1 MMPTMTWHFLF
12 IMAEKENRRI
22 MVAISLSLIRR
33 TKTRSSKRYIFAY
46 YTHPHTEMRIRPVFL
61 ILLVSLF
68 TLNLYPKG
76 ISPVAIKGILDL
88 RQIRNPDHFI
98 IMLNGEWEF
107 YWKKMLHPDDFIT
120 GNYKPDYYGKVP
132 SYWTDYPSGLVR
144 TEKFGYATYRLKVL
158 FPKGFNKPLAID
170 LPVFDSSYDIYLNGK
185 YLGGNGTPGK
195 SAEETKPEYKRNFF
209 RIIPESDSMTI
220 VINVSNY
227 DHRRGGFWLPVKLG
241 TFSEVQKQL
250 ANSWAAEWSVISLL
264 LGFSLFFLFFYIIS
278 PKEKI
283 MFFFSLT
290 TIGLALRPLF
300 TSHYL
305 ILNLFSMEWT
315 WIIRFEYLGLFIILI
330 GWVWYVMNLYP
341 SSFFRI
347 IAWIITAIFSLAF
360 VTTLFLPVK
369 IFSYSAI
376 VYYPAMIL
384 VISYLLFMSF
394 KGSLRKNALDLAY
407 FLAFI
412 LLLMGGLHD
421 MRVSLGKSD
430 STIGYSLTY
439 IIVLFVFIQ
448 AVILLYKWIRAF
460 LEKEK
465 LQNELEFLNK
475 NLENMIN
482 DRTQELKTRNEE
494 IEKQNSMIAI
504 QNKQL
509 SDTIQ
514 LKNRIFSV
522 IAHDLRSPVVNILYM
537 LNLLKEKEYKE
548 KYDTFAN
555 SSIQYAQLV
564 ISLLENMLVWGRDQE
579 DKIKYSPEKRDLADI
594 ILTNLSIFKE
604 TSDKKEIAV
613 NFTQV
618 GNSIA
623 FFDKD
628 LLDMIIRNLLSNAVK
643 YTPRGGRISILLKDK
658 IQNGEFMMLKI
669 CDNGIGIPETKQKYL
684 FTATE
689 IESTPGTENEKGT
702 GLGLKLC
709 YELVKINHG
718 SITVESKEG
727 EGTCFIITLPMAKE
741 SVLPEND

>member
-1 MMPTMTWHFLF
+1 
-12 IMAEKENRRI
+12 
-22 MVAISLSLIRR
+22 
-33 TKTRSSKRYIFAY
+33 
-46 YTHPHTEMRIRPVFL
+46 MRVRPVFL
-61 ILLVSLF
+61 YLLLSF
-68 TLNLYPKG
+68 SSFFLNAKELAP
-76 ISPVAIKGILDL
+76 SAVKGILDL
-88 RQIRNPDHFI
+88 REISNPEHFI
-98 IMLNGEWEF
+98 VKLNGEWEF
-107 YWKKMLHPDDFIT
+107 YWKKMLRPNDFT
-120 GNYKPDYYGKVP
+120 EGHYKPDYYGRVP
-132 SYWTDYPSGLVR
+132 SYWTDYPAGSVK
-144 TEKFGYATYRLKVL
+144 TEKFGYATYRLTVL
-158 FPKGFNKPLAID
+158 LPKGFNKLLAID

-209 RIIPESDSMTI
+209 RIDPDSDSMNI
-220 VINVSNY
+220 IINVSNY

-241 TFSEVQKQL
+241 TFSEVQRQL

-264 LGFSLFFLFFYIIS
+264 LGFSLFFLFFFIIS
-278 PKEKI
+278 PREKI
-283 MFFFSLT
+283 MFFFSMT

-305 ILNLFSMEWT
+305 ILNFFNMEWD
-315 WIIRFEYLGLFIILI
+315 WIIRAEYTGLFLILV

-341 SSFFRI
+341 SKFFRM
-347 IAWIITAIFSLAF
+347 IAWGITIFFSLAF
-360 VTTLFLPVK
+360 LATLFLPVK
-369 IFSYSAI
+369 IFSYTAI
-376 VYYPAMIL
+376 IYYPAMLL
-384 VISYLLFMSF
+384 VIFYLLFMSF
-394 KGSLRKNALDLAY
+394 RGSLKKNVVDIAY

-412 LLLMGGLHD
+412 LLLVGGLHD
-421 MRVSLGKSD
+421 MRVSLGRSD

-448 AVILLYKWIRAF
+448 AVILLYKWVRGY
-460 LEKEK
+460 LDKEK
-465 LQNELEFLNK
+465 LQNELEFLNR
-475 NLENMIN
+475 NLEHLIN
-482 DRTQELKTRNEE
+482 ERTLELKTRNEE
-494 IEKQNSMIAI
+494 IEKQNSMIAL

-579 DKIKYSPEKRDLADI
+579 DKIKFSPERRDLADI

-604 TSDKKEIAV
+604 TSDKKEISV
-613 NFTQV
+613 NFTQI
-618 GNSIA
+618 GNSNA

-628 LLDMIIRNLLSNAVK
+628 LLDIIIRNLLSNAVK

-658 IQNGEFMMLKI
+658 MQNGECIMLKV
-669 CDNGIGIPETKQKYL
+669 CDNGTGIPETKQKYL

-702 GLGLKLC
+702 GIGLKLC
-709 YELVKINHG
+709 YELVQINQG
-718 SITVESKEG
+718 SIVVESKEG
-727 EGTCFIITLPMAKE
+727 EGTCFIIILPVAKGTVQKE
-741 SVLPEND
+741 KEE

>member
-1 MMPTMTWHFLF
+1 
-12 IMAEKENRRI
+12 
-22 MVAISLSLIRR
+22 
-33 TKTRSSKRYIFAY
+33 
-46 YTHPHTEMRIRPVFL
+46 MRVRPVFL
-61 ILLVSLF
+61 YLLLSFSSFSL
-68 TLNLYPKG
+68 NAKEIAP
-76 ISPVAIKGILDL
+76 SAVKGILDL
-88 RQIRNPDHFI
+88 REISNPEHFI
-98 IMLNGEWEF
+98 VKLNGEWEF
-107 YWKKMLHPDDFIT
+107 YWKKILRPNDFT
-120 GNYKPDYYGKVP
+120 DGHYKPDYYGRVP
-132 SYWTDYPSGLVR
+132 SYWTDYPAGSVK
-144 TEKFGYATYRLKVL
+144 TEKFGYATYRLTVL
-158 FPKGFNKPLAID
+158 LPKGFNKLLAID

-209 RIIPESDSMTI
+209 RIGTESDSMNI
-220 VINVSNY
+220 IINVSNY

-264 LGFSLFFLFFYIIS
+264 LGFSLFFLFFFIIS

-283 MFFFSLT
+283 MFFFSMT

-305 ILNLFSMEWT
+305 ILNFFNMEWD
-315 WIIRFEYLGLFIILI
+315 WIIRAEYTGLFLILV

-341 SSFFRI
+341 SKFFRM
-347 IAWIITAIFSLAF
+347 IAWGITIFFSLAF
-360 VTTLFLPVK
+360 LATLFLPVK
-369 IFSYSAI
+369 IFSYTAI
-376 VYYPAMIL
+376 IYYPALLL
-384 VISYLLFMSF
+384 VIFYLLFMSF
-394 KGSLRKNALDLAY
+394 RGSLKKNVVDIAY

-412 LLLMGGLHD
+412 LLLIGGLHD
-421 MRVSLGKSD
+421 MRVSLGRSD

-448 AVILLYKWIRAF
+448 AAILLYKWVRGY
-460 LEKEK
+460 LDKEK
-465 LQNELEFLNK
+465 LQNELEFLNR
-475 NLENMIN
+475 NLEHLIN
-482 DRTQELKTRNEE
+482 ERTLELKIRNEE
-494 IEKQNSMIAI
+494 IEKQNSMIAQ

-579 DKIKYSPEKRDLADI
+579 DKIKFSPERRDLADI

-604 TSDKKEIAV
+604 TSDKKEISV

-618 GNSIA
+618 GNSNA

-628 LLDMIIRNLLSNAVK
+628 LLDIIIRNLLSNAVK

-658 IQNGEFMMLKI
+658 MQNGECIMLKV
-669 CDNGIGIPETKQKYL
+669 CDNGTGIPETKQKYL

-702 GLGLKLC
+702 GIGLKLC
-709 YELVKINHG
+709 YELVQINQG
-718 SITVESKEG
+718 SIVVESKEG
-727 EGTCFIITLPMAKE
+727 EGTCFIIILPVAKGTVQKE
-741 SVLPEND
+741 KQE